1 MKHIRLVLADDHR
14 LVRDGIRALLADVAN
29 ISIIADATTGDE
41 LLAILRDHAL
51 VQTLP
56 DVVLLDVS
64 MPSSTSQIQSGLE
77 AAKIMTS
84 EFPSLRILFLSMHE
98 EAEYIIN
105 AMKSGA
111 HGYLLKSVEKEEL
124 ARAIETVARGER
136 YMSSTVTAR
145 VMESFSP
152 QNNEAR
158 KAPHLTI
165 PTLTQR
171 EQEILQLVAEG
182 LATKTI
188 AEHLI
193 ISPRTVETHRTN
205 IMHKLNAANTAELVR
220 LALQYGLVK
229 DLSA

>member
-41 LLAILRDHAL
+41 LLAILRVQAL
-51 VQTLP
+51 AQTLP

-64 MPSSTSQIQSGLE
+64 MPSPTSQIQSGLE
-77 AAKIMTS
+77 AAKIMAV

-124 ARAIETVARGER
+124 TRAIETIARSER

-152 QNNEAR
+152 PNSEVR
-158 KAPHLTI
+158 KSPQLTI

-205 IMHKLNAANTAELVR
+205 IMHKLHAANTAELVR
-220 LALQYGLVK
+220 LALQYGLVR

>member
-1 MKHIRLVLADDHR
+1 MNNIRLVLADDHR
-14 LVRDGIRALLADVAN
+14 LVRDGIRALLADVEN
-29 ISIIADATTGDE
+29 ISIVADATTGDE
-41 LLAILRDHAL
+41 LLATIRTHAL
-51 VQTLP
+51 ANTLP

-64 MPSSTSQIQSGLE
+64 MPSPTSQIQSGLE

-124 ARAIETVARGER
+124 TQAIQTVARGER

-152 QNNEAR
+152 PNNAAH
-158 KAPHLTI
+158 KSNQPII

-171 EQEILQLVAEG
+171 EQEILQLVADG

-193 ISPRTVETHRTN
+193 ISPRTVDTHRTN
-205 IMHKLNAANTAELVR
+205 IMHKLHAANTAELVR
-220 LALQYGLVK
+220 LALQFGLVK
-229 DLSA
+229 GSST